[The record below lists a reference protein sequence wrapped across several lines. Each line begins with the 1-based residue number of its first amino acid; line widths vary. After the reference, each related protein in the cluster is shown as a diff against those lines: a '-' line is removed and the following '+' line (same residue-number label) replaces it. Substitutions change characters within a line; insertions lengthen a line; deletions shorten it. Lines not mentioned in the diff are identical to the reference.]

1 MLKKPGQE
9 DFCQALGIVS
19 KNKYQKEN
27 GPLLKQ
33 CFALLCEVSSAPV
46 LDLTRLM
53 DAVIFNFL
61 VGNNDAHGKDF
72 SLLCR
77 SAGTVSL
84 ETRLAPL
91 YDVVSTRYYPELA
104 RELAMKIGG
113 KYSSDRV
120 SKTNFE
126 QLAEDAGLAKP
137 LVRSRVPELAEAAF
151 SNLDKTGIE
160 HPVVDTLTVQIRERC
175 GTIRERFG
183 K

>member
-1 MLKKPGQE
+1 
-9 DFCQALGIVS
+9 
-19 KNKYQKEN
+19 
-27 GPLLKQ
+27 
-33 CFALLCEVSSAPV
+33 
-46 LDLTRLM
+46 
-53 DAVIFNFL
+53 
-61 VGNNDAHGKDF
+61 
-72 SLLCR
+72 
-77 SAGTVSL
+77 
-84 ETRLAPL
+84 
-91 YDVVSTRYYPELA
+91 
-104 RELAMKIGG
+104 
-113 KYSSDRV
+113 V